1 MRNALLVL
9 TLALPMLTGAADF
22 RIQQRLPI
30 GGDGNWDNLLIDRP
44 AHLLY
49 ITRAD
54 RLQIVDLRTGLLTG
68 EVTGLQGVHG
78 VVLDAIG
85 KYGYISEGAANRIAV
100 FDRASRKVIAT
111 IPAGRKPD
119 FILFE
124 PTTARVFAFNGTS
137 YDVTVIDSKTNQ
149 VVATF
154 PIPSEPEGAVAD
166 GKGAIFLNIELTHQ
180 MVRIDAASATVTATW
195 SLLPCER
202 PVGLAW
208 DGRHRRLFS
217 ACANKM
223 MAVVDADTGKVV
235 ATPVVGEKTE
245 GAAYDGARAL
255 VFTAN
260 RDATLSVIAQKS
272 ADAYEV
278 VQTLPTVPATKTMI
292 VDPDTGTVY
301 IPAAQFGPR
310 PAATP
315 ETPKPR
321 APMVPNSF
329 VVLVVADGNL

>member
-1 MRNALLVL
+1 
-9 TLALPMLTGAADF
+9 
-22 RIQQRLPI
+22 
-30 GGDGNWDNLLIDRP
+30 
-44 AHLLY
+44 
-49 ITRAD
+49 
-54 RLQIVDLRTGLLTG
+54 VD
-68 EVTGLQGVHG
+68 
-78 VVLDAIG
+78 
-85 KYGYISEGAANRIAV
+85 
-100 FDRASRKVIAT
+100 
-111 IPAGRKPD
+111 AGRKPD

-137 YDVTVIDSKTNQ
+137 YDVTVIDSRTNR

-166 GKGAIFLNIELTHQ
+166 GKGSIFLNIELTHQ

-217 ACANKM
+217 ACANRM

-235 ATPVVGEKTE
+235 ATPAVGEKTE
-245 GAAYDGARAL
+245 GAAYDSTNSL

-260 RDATLSVIAQKS
+260 RDATLSVLAQKS

-278 VQTLPTVPATKTMI
+278 VQTLPTVAATKTMI

-301 IPAAQFGPR
+301 IPAAEFGPR
-310 PAATP
+310 PAPTAEIP
-315 ETPKPR
+315 RPR
-321 APMVPNSF
+321 APMAPNSF
-329 VVLVVADGNL
+329 VVLVVSMREAQQQIMLMR